1 LDAARVSGIVLV
13 VRHVAATELG
23 LALVFLGRSF
33 TRIYVRRA
41 VAQFGADAIALARMP
56 ESDVIPRWV
65 SVVLLAGWAIALVA
79 GGRLLIV

>member
-1 LDAARVSGIVLV
+1 MQ
-13 VRHVAATELG
+13 HVAATEFG

-41 VAQFGADAIALARMP
+41 VAQFGADAIAVARLP
-56 ESDVIPRWV
+56 ESNVIPTWV

-79 GGRLLIV
+79 AGWLLIV